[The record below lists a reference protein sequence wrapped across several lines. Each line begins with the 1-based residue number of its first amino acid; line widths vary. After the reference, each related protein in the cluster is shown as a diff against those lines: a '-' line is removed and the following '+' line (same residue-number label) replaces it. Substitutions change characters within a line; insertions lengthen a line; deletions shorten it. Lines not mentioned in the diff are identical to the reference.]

1 MMPRAGG
8 GGFFLTLVGVST
20 ELARDNT
27 GISVVKNFLGTFLV
41 LPLRL
46 VPDTTAGAVLLAV
59 GVEGTERLEL
69 GVELM
74 VLQV

>member
-1 MMPRAGG
+1 MSD
-8 GGFFLTLVGVST
+8 VW
-20 ELARDNT
+20 
-27 GISVVKNFLGTFLV
+27 NFLGILVV

-46 VPDTTAGAVLLAV
+46 VPDTTAGAVLLAM

-74 VLQV
+74 VLQVDLLLYVLLA